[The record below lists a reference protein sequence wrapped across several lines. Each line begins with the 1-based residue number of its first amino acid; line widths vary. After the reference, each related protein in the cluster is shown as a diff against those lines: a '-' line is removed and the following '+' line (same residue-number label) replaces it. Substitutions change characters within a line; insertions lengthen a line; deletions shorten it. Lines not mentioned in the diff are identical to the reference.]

1 MHGMR
6 VYTSSRRQWLTGG
19 TRIGLRPKTFRCCR
33 ENRYL
38 AGVKLT
44 DKVIVVTGGAHGIG
58 AAMLRRFHREKPRAL
73 VVADRDQ
80 AAAESLAGELGG
92 LAVAC
97 DVAREADLA
106 ALVERATREY
116 GAIDLFVS
124 NAGIAVSGGVEVGDD
139 QWRRIFNV
147 NLMAHVWAA
156 RALLP
161 AMLARGSGYLLAT
174 ASAAGLLSMVG
185 SAPYSVTKH
194 AAVALA
200 EWLAITYG
208 DRGIKVSCLCPL
220 YVNTDLLKGVIN
232 EAAGASI
239 KASGEVI
246 EPAQVAEA
254 VVAGIEAEK
263 FLILPHPE
271 VATYFQRKA
280 GDYDRWLAGMRKL
293 HAVK

>member
-1 MHGMR
+1 M
-6 VYTSSRRQWLTGG
+6 
-19 TRIGLRPKTFRCCR
+19 
-33 ENRYL
+33 
-38 AGVKLT
+38 KLS

-73 VVADRDQ
+73 VVADRDRP
-80 AAAESLAGELGG
+80 AAEALATELGG

-97 DVAREADLA
+97 DVSREAEIV
-106 ALVERATREY
+106 ALVERATAEY

-124 NAGIAVSGGVEVGDD
+124 NAGIATGGGVEAPDD
-139 QWRRIFNV
+139 EWRRIIDI
-147 NLMAHVWAA
+147 NLMSHVWAA

-161 AMLARGSGYLLAT
+161 AMVARGSGYLLST

-194 AAVALA
+194 GAVALA
-200 EWLAITYG
+200 EWLAITYA
-208 DRGIKVSCLCPL
+208 DKGIKVSCLCPL
-220 YVNTDLLKGVIN
+220 FVSTDMLKGALT
-232 EAAGASI
+232 EAGGGSV
-239 KASGEVI
+239 KASGEI
-246 EPAQVAEA
+246 IPPEKVADA
-254 VVAGIEAEK
+254 VVEGLDAEK

-280 GDYDRWLAGMRKL
+280 GDYDRWLSGMRKL

>member
-1 MHGMR
+1 
-6 VYTSSRRQWLTGG
+6 
-19 TRIGLRPKTFRCCR
+19 
-33 ENRYL
+33 
-38 AGVKLT
+38 
-44 DKVIVVTGGAHGIG
+44 
-58 AAMLRRFHREKPRAL
+58 LRRFHREQPRAL
-73 VVADRDQ
+73 VIADRDAAG
-80 AAAESLAGELGG
+80 AAALAKELGA
-92 LAVAC
+92 LAVTC
-97 DVAREADLA
+97 DVGREADIV
-106 ALVERATREY
+106 ALVERATKEY
-116 GAIDLFVS
+116 GGIDLFVS
-124 NAGIAVSGGVEVGDD
+124 NAGIAIGGGVEVVDD
-139 QWRRIFNV
+139 EWRRIFDINV
-147 NLMAHVWAA
+147 MAHVWAA

-161 AMLARGSGYLLAT
+161 AMVARGSGYLIAT

-200 EWLAITYG
+200 EWLSITHG

-220 YVNTDLLKGVIN
+220 YVNTELLKGALN
-232 EAAGASI
+232 DAAGASI

-246 EPAQVAEA
+246 EPEKVADT
-254 VVAGIEAEK
+254 VVAAVDAET

>member
-1 MHGMR
+1 
-6 VYTSSRRQWLTGG
+6 
-19 TRIGLRPKTFRCCR
+19 
-33 ENRYL
+33 
-38 AGVKLT
+38 VKLN

-73 VVADRDQ
+73 VVADRDLP
-80 AAAESLAGELGG
+80 AAEALAKELGG

-97 DVAREADLA
+97 DVGREADLV

-116 GAIDLFVS
+116 GTIDLFVS
-124 NAGIAVSGGVEVGDD
+124 NAGIATGGDVDQTDD
-139 QWRRIFNV
+139 EWRRIIDI

-161 AMLARGSGYLLAT
+161 AMVARGGGYLVAT

-200 EWLAITYG
+200 EWIAITYG

-220 YVNTDLLKGVIN
+220 YVNTDMLRGALN
-232 EAAGASI
+232 DAAGASI

-246 EPAQVAEA
+246 EPTAVADA
-254 VVAGIEAEK
+254 VVAGIDAET

-271 VATYFQRKA
+271 VLTYFQRKA
-280 GDYDRWLAGMRKL
+280 GDYDRWLSGMRKL

>member
-1 MHGMR
+1 
-6 VYTSSRRQWLTGG
+6 
-19 TRIGLRPKTFRCCR
+19 
-33 ENRYL
+33 
-38 AGVKLT
+38 VKLN

-73 VVADRDQ
+73 VVADRDLP
-80 AAAESLAGELGG
+80 AAEALAKELGG

-97 DVAREADLA
+97 DVGREADLV

-116 GAIDLFVS
+116 GTIDLFVS
-124 NAGIAVSGGVEVGDD
+124 NAGIATGGDVDQTDD
-139 QWRRIFNV
+139 EWRRIIDI

-161 AMLARGSGYLLAT
+161 AMVARGGGYLVAT

-200 EWLAITYG
+200 EWLSITYG
-208 DRGIKVSCLCPL
+208 DLGIGVSCLCPQAVSTNL
-220 YVNTDLLKGVIN
+220 GATSMREVAGLVPPAPDTGAVPS
-232 EAAGASI
+232 AAGAGSVSQQ
-239 KASGEVI
+239 ASVDGVLT
-246 EPAQVAEA
+246 PDQVAASVLAA
-254 VVAGIEAEK
+254 VAADR

-271 VATYFQRKA
+271 VATYECRRA
-280 GDYDRWLAGMRKL
+280 TDRDRWLSGMRRL
-293 HAVK
+293 HSRLAGRG

>member
-1 MHGMR
+1 
-6 VYTSSRRQWLTGG
+6 
-19 TRIGLRPKTFRCCR
+19 
-33 ENRYL
+33 
-38 AGVKLT
+38 VKLT

-58 AAMLRRFHREKPRAL
+58 AAMLQRFHREKPRAL
-73 VVADRDQ
+73 VVADRDAAG
-80 AAAESLAGELGG
+80 AAALARELGG
-92 LAVAC
+92 LAVTC
-97 DVAREADLA
+97 DVAREADIV
-106 ALVERATREY
+106 ALVERATKEY

-124 NAGIAVSGGVEVGDD
+124 NAGIAVGGGVETPDD
-139 QWRRIFNV
+139 EWRRIFDVNV
-147 NLMAHVWAA
+147 MAHVWAA

-161 AMLARGSGYLLAT
+161 AMVARGSGYLLAT

-220 YVNTDLLKGVIN
+220 YVNTDLLKGALN
-232 EAAGASI
+232 EAAGATI
-239 KASGEVI
+239 KASGEII
-246 EPAQVAEA
+246 EPAKVADA
-254 VVAGIEAEK
+254 VVEAIDAEK

-280 GDYDRWLAGMRKL
+280 SDYDRWLGGMRRL

>member
-1 MHGMR
+1 
-6 VYTSSRRQWLTGG
+6 
-19 TRIGLRPKTFRCCR
+19 
-33 ENRYL
+33 
-38 AGVKLT
+38 VKLT

-58 AAMLRRFHREKPRAL
+58 AALLKRFVREKPRAL
-73 VVADRDQ
+73 VVADRD
-80 AAAESLAGELGG
+80 AAGAEALARELAGTTSA

-97 DVAREADLA
+97 DVSREADIV
-106 ALVERATREY
+106 ALVERAQKEY

-124 NAGIAVSGGVEVGDD
+124 NAGIAVGGGVEVPDD
-139 QWRRIFNV
+139 EWRRIIDI

-156 RALLP
+156 RAVLP
-161 AMLARGSGYLLAT
+161 SMVARKSGYLLST
-174 ASAAGLLSMVG
+174 ASAAGVLSMVG

-200 EWLAITYG
+200 EWLAISYG

-220 YVNTDLLKGVIN
+220 YVNTDLLKGALN
-232 EAAGASI
+232 DAAGASI

-246 EPAQVAEA
+246 EPTKVADA
-254 VVAGIEAEK
+254 VVEGIEAEK

-280 GDYDRWLAGMRKL
+280 GDYDRWLSGMRKL

>member
-1 MHGMR
+1 
-6 VYTSSRRQWLTGG
+6 
-19 TRIGLRPKTFRCCR
+19 
-33 ENRYL
+33 
-38 AGVKLT
+38 VKLT

-58 AAMLRRFHREKPRAL
+58 AAMLRRFQQEKPRAL

-80 AAAESLAGELGG
+80 PGAEALARELGG
-92 LAVAC
+92 MAVAC
-97 DVAREADLA
+97 DVSRETDIV

-124 NAGIAVSGGVEVGDD
+124 NAGIAVGGGVETPDD
-139 QWRRIFNV
+139 EWRRIIDI

-156 RALLP
+156 RAVLP
-161 AMLARGSGYLLAT
+161 AMVARGSGYLLAT
-174 ASAAGLLSMVG
+174 ASAAGVLSMVG

-200 EWLAITYG
+200 EWLAISYG

-220 YVNTDLLKGVIN
+220 YVNTDLLKGALN

-239 KASGEVI
+239 KASGEII
-246 EPAQVAEA
+246 EPAKVADA
-254 VVAGIEAEK
+254 VVAGIEAEQ

-271 VATYFQRKA
+271 VLTYFQRKA
-280 GDYDRWLAGMRKL
+280 GDYDRWLSGMRRL

>member
-1 MHGMR
+1 M
-6 VYTSSRRQWLTGG
+6 
-19 TRIGLRPKTFRCCR
+19 
-33 ENRYL
+33 
-38 AGVKLT
+38 KLT

-73 VVADRDQ
+73 VVADRDLPG
-80 AAAESLAGELGG
+80 AEALARELGG
-92 LAVAC
+92 MAVAC
-97 DVAREADLA
+97 DVSRERDIV
-106 ALVERATREY
+106 ALVERATKEL

-124 NAGIAVSGGVEVGDD
+124 NAGIAVGGGVEAPDEE
-139 QWRRIFNV
+139 WRRIFDI

-161 AMLARGSGYLLAT
+161 AMVARKSGYLVAT

-208 DRGIKVSCLCPL
+208 DKGIKVSCLCPL
-220 YVNTDLLKGVIN
+220 YVNTDLLKGALSD
-232 EAAGASI
+232 AAGATI

-246 EPAQVAEA
+246 EPAKVADA
-254 VVAGIEAEK
+254 VVEGIEAEK

-280 GDYDRWLAGMRKL
+280 SDYDRWLSGMRRL

>member
-1 MHGMR
+1 
-6 VYTSSRRQWLTGG
+6 
-19 TRIGLRPKTFRCCR
+19 
-33 ENRYL
+33 
-38 AGVKLT
+38 VKLT

-58 AAMLRRFHREKPRAL
+58 AAMLKRFHREKPRAL
-73 VVADRDQ
+73 VVADRD
-80 AAAESLAGELGG
+80 AAGAEALARELGG
-92 LAVAC
+92 TTTALAVAC
-97 DVAREADLA
+97 DVSREADIV
-106 ALVERATREY
+106 ALVERAQKEY

-124 NAGIAVSGGVEVGDD
+124 NAGIAVGGGVETPDD
-139 QWRRIFNV
+139 EWRRIFDVNV
-147 NLMAHVWAA
+147 MAHVWAA

-161 AMLARGSGYLLAT
+161 AMVARGSGYLLAT

-200 EWLAITYG
+200 EWLAISYG

-220 YVNTDLLKGVIN
+220 YVNTDLLKGALN
-232 EAAGASI
+232 DAAGASI

-246 EPAQVAEA
+246 EPTKVADA
-254 VVAGIEAEK
+254 VVEGIDAET

-280 GDYDRWLAGMRKL
+280 GDYDRWLKGMRKMN
-293 HAVK
+293 AIK